1 MSANKN
7 ETIYRKVLP
16 WIIGFLFWT
25 SIILFIVA
33 IGSFIASFWLDE
45 EWIDYKFWTETF
57 GGCLTLWIISY
68 NLKKFID
75 IETVKALGDLRT
87 KLNDDKKMDIHTFLF
102 PNEDKTPIPVSYTHL
117 SDGPQKSVLL

>member
-57 GGCLTLWIISY
+57 GGCLTLWIIS
-68 NLKKFID
+68 IR
-75 IETVKALGDLRT
+75 GDT
-87 KLNDDKKMDIHTFLF
+87 EI
-102 PNEDKTPIPVSYTHL
+102 
-117 SDGPQKSVLL
+117 